1 MNVTRIAVID
11 FRGFSDNLKLLL
23 QEYFAIP
30 TGKPRWKKIRECCE
44 RLASVAALNEKTAK
58 KRKTAKSAE

>member
-1 MNVTRIAVID
+1 MSVTRIAVID

-44 RLASVAALNEKTAK
+44 RLASVAALNEQLTK
-58 KRKTAKSAE
+58 KVKEKK